1 MAKLDYQSLQSRP
14 PESLAPVTGLVL
26 ARLGPLIG
34 LIIVAGAFA
43 IGFPK
48 FRTLGNV
55 EVMLLQT
62 AVVITAALG
71 MTLIIISGGIDL
83 SVGSN
88 VALCSV
94 VVALLL
100 KQGVSPLLAAL
111 GGTAAG
117 ASAGLVIGLLVTGFR
132 LQPFIVTLGMWGALR
147 GLAKWLAD
155 DSVVFI
161 SERSWLNDLV
171 VRLSRENKWMLMPPG
186 LWLTLL
192 LMVVVAGVLRY
203 TRFGRHVFAIGSN
216 ETTARLCGIRVERTK
231 IMVYLTAGALA
242 GLAGVLQYA
251 YVGLGDP
258 TGAAGMELDVI
269 AAVVIGGA
277 SLSGGV
283 GTVSGTIIGA
293 LLMTVVANGLTKFPD
308 MRNSVQQI
316 VTGTIIVIAAALDR
330 LRRRDG
336 SN

>member
-1 MAKLDYQSLQSRP
+1 MTSSEPAKLDAARGPDVFRSAATQ
-14 PESLAPVTGLVL
+14 VL
-26 ARLGPLIG
+26 SRLGPLIG
-34 LIIVAGAFA
+34 LILVAGAFA
-43 IGFPK
+43 IAFPK
-48 FRTLGNV
+48 FRTAGNA

-62 AVVITAALG
+62 AIVITAGLG
-71 MTLIIISGGIDL
+71 MTMIIISGGIDL

-88 VALCSV
+88 VAMCSV
-94 VVALLL
+94 VVAMLL
-100 KQGVSPLLAAL
+100 KAGFAPMSA
-111 GGTAAG
+111 AAG
-117 ASAGLVIGLLVTGFR
+117 GIAAGMASGLVIGSLVTLLR

-161 SERSWLNDLV
+161 ADRGWLDSLLV
-171 VRLSRENKWMLMPPG
+171 VPSEKNRWMLVAPG

-192 LMVVVAGVLRY
+192 LAVLVAGVFRY
-203 TRFGRHVFAIGSN
+203 TRFGRHLFAIGSN
-216 ETTARLCGIRVERTK
+216 EQTARLCGVRVNRTK
-231 IMVYLTAGALA
+231 IAVYASAGALA
-242 GLAGVLQYA
+242 GIAGVLQFA

-330 LRRRDG
+330 LRRGGRA
-336 SN
+336 